1 MVQRLS
7 SVERRNQIINATL
20 DIISER
26 GFGNLTTAEIAA
38 RVGVSEGAIF
48 KHFSTKTEILQ
59 EVLIFIRE
67 VLLRTAGSIAGDDIS
82 AAAKLEK
89 ILRAQFQFFSKY
101 PGVPKIIFSE
111 QVHLSD
117 EGLRNILFT
126 TVKSYSKII
135 HDIILEG
142 MQEGSFMKEIDPEL
156 ATEAFL
162 GLIQVNV
169 FKWSLSGHVWELP
182 HRVDKIIA
190 YFVKTL
196 EAR

>member
-1 MVQRLS
+1 MAQRLS
-7 SVERRNQIINATL
+7 SEERRRQIINATL

-48 KHFSTKTEILQ
+48 KHFSTKVEILQ
-59 EVLIFIRE
+59 EVLLFIRE
-67 VLLRTAGSIAGDDIS
+67 MLLPMTNRVAGENIA
-82 AAAKLEK
+82 APAKLEK
-89 ILRAQFQFFSKY
+89 ILRAKFNFFSKY

-117 EGLRNILFT
+117 EGLRDILFA
-126 TVKSYSKII
+126 TVKGYSKRI
-135 HDIILEG
+135 HDII
-142 MQEGSFMKEIDPEL
+142 QEGIEQGFFKKGLDPEM

-169 FKWSLSGHVWELP
+169 FKWSLSGHAWDLP
-182 HRVDKIIA
+182 QRVDKIID
-190 YFVKTL
+190 YFTKSL
-196 EAR
+196 EV

>member
-1 MVQRLS
+1 MRLS

-38 RVGVSEGAIF
+38 RVGLTEGAIF
-48 KHFSTKTEILQ
+48 KHFSTKSEILQ
-59 EVLIFIRE
+59 EVLLNIRRT
-67 VLLRTAGSIAGDDIS
+67 LLPMAKSLAEEDLS
-82 AAAKLEK
+82 PEAKLEK
-89 ILRAQFQFFSKY
+89 ILRAKFNFFSKY

-117 EGLRNILFT
+117 ENLREILLT
-126 TVKSYSKII
+126 TVKGNSKII

-142 MQEGSFMKEIDPEL
+142 IEKGCFRKDIDAEL
-156 ATEAFL
+156 ATDSFQ

-169 FKWSLSGHVWELP
+169 FKWSLSGHAWDLTG
-182 HRVDKIIA
+182 RVEKIIDF
-190 YFVKTL
+190 YVKTL
-196 EAR
+196 KLT